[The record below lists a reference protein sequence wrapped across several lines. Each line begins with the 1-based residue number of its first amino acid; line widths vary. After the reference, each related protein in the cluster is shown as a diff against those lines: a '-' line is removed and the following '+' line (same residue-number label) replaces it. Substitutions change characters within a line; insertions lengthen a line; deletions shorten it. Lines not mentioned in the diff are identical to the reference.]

1 MWRVTAKSAG
11 VGDEVGVGAE
21 ADFGGEA
28 GECEQ
33 QQQRKQLLWLQLP
46 SVVGAVVFLEF
57 N

>member
-21 ADFGGEA
+21 AGVGEEA